1 MIHLFH
7 KNMMK
12 RRDGNYWRL
21 TGTVDPSLGPLSH
34 TIDSLKTKK
43 EEEKLISGKMKS
55 SNDIWDS
62 CTVRR
67 LFLSVEL
74 TIKLVG
80 VDKGGKGG
88 KRGEKGK

>member
-1 MIHLFH
+1 
-7 KNMMK
+7 MMK

-43 EEEKLISGKMKS
+43 EEKRISGKMKS

-67 LFLSVEL
+67 LFLSVDL

-88 KRGEKGK
+88 KRGEKGKWGDG

>member
-1 MIHLFH
+1 M
-7 KNMMK
+7 
-12 RRDGNYWRL
+12 
-21 TGTVDPSLGPLSH
+21 DPSLGPLSH

-43 EEEKLISGKMKS
+43 EEKRISDKMKS

-67 LFLSVEL
+67 LFLSVDL

-80 VDKGGKGG
+80 VDKGGWEGVGG
-88 KRGEKGK
+88 RGSLG